1 MAITLED
8 LRETMTSTTAGGAG
22 PLVPKIIDRLL
33 LEYKRAYAPIY
44 HALPRKTWLTDT
56 YYFNQRSALPK
67 AQATTEAPSTTDVA
81 ASQSTYSQNSFLIK
95 HMQSQLDISTFAAKV
110 AMVNG
115 NLFDL
120 ELSGAAKAMA
130 WLEEIF
136 HLWGSANATLNT
148 KRPQWDG
155 LDTQVASA
163 NKINGAGASL
173 SLSNLDNMI
182 DSVRG
187 VAAQELG
194 TDWFFV
200 MSPRMQSK
208 VNSLF
213 VNQQRF
219 NMDMTRIFQRDDFGI
234 PNAPVVDNQMVDAGM
249 EVATYRSVPIVASNF
264 LTNLG
269 QMGTLTVSDA
279 GGSGSSL
286 SSTNTYYYVVE
297 AITRYGLMYASAE
310 GSVSPTTGHNISV
323 SWSTPAPTDALGNTI
338 DILGYRIYRST
349 TSGQETLYAISSA
362 YNLSDAAVTSFT
374 DTGLIQDP
382 TATNTLYAMTVAKSG
397 SNAVSDGVTYPRGG
411 SVNEDIYLI
420 PRNPEYAVVPVVNE
434 LTTQMLAP
442 VNARTRQFA
451 LTQDQTFA
459 LRAGAFA
466 AKLYNVKYS

>member
-1 MAITLED
+1 MPVTLED
-8 LRETMTSTTAGGAG
+8 LREAMTVSSGAT

-44 HALPRKTWLTDT
+44 HALPRKTWLTQT
-56 YYFNQRSALPK
+56 YFFNQRSALPK

-81 ASQSTYSQNSFLIK
+81 ASQSTYSQNSFDIK

-136 HLWGSANATLNT
+136 HLWGHAKATINT

-155 LDTQVASA
+155 LDTQVSSN
-163 NKINGAGASL
+163 NKIDAASSPLTL
-173 SLSNLDNMI
+173 SMMDNMI

-194 TDWFFV
+194 TDWFYV
-200 MSPRMQSK
+200 MSPRMQSR
-208 VNSLF
+208 VNGLF

-219 NMDMTRIFQRDDFGI
+219 NMEMTRIFQRDDFGI
-234 PNAPVVDNQMVDAGM
+234 PNAPVVDNQLVDAGM
-249 EVATYRSVPIVASNF
+249 EVATYRSIPIVASNF
-264 LTNLG
+264 LSNLG
-269 QMGTLTVSDA
+269 QMGSLTVADA

-286 SSTNTYYYVVE
+286 SNSNTYYYVVE

-310 GSVSPTTGHNISV
+310 GNANPTTGHNISV
-323 SWSTPAPTDALGNTI
+323 TWSTPTPTDALGNTI

-349 TSGQETLYAISSA
+349 TSGQESLYAIVSA
-362 YNLSDAAVTSFT
+362 YDLSDNAVTSFT

-382 TATNTLYAMTVAKSG
+382 TVTNTLYWATVAKSG
-397 SNAVSDGVTYPRGG
+397 SNAVSDGVTFPRQ
-411 SVNEDIYLI
+411 SSTTEDVYLI

-466 AKLYNVKYS
+466 AKLYRVKTA